1 MAASLPLVGKDNS
14 GLEKTSLGGNSRWYV
29 FYTTPRAEKVAYNQL
44 IRLEYEAFLPLTKSL
59 RIWKNR
65 QKKWIEEVLPPSYIF
80 VNTRACNLHRIVS
93 MPKIAAFIHCG
104 GKPSVIRHHEIEAI
118 KKVLHHNE
126 NVFVQSAV
134 FHEGERARII
144 RGPLAGCEGLL
155 VKQKGKT
162 RFGIQLEV
170 INHTL
175 LVDIDTSFLEEL

>member
-1 MAASLPLVGKDNS
+1 MVASLPPVRKDNS
-14 GLEKTSLGGNSRWYV
+14 RLKKTSSGEKSRWYV
-29 FYTTPRAEKVAYNQL
+29 FYTAPRAEKVAYNQL
-44 IRLEYEAFLPLTKSL
+44 IGLDYEAFLPLTKSL

-65 QKKWIEEVLPPSYIF
+65 QKKWIEEVLFPSYIF
-80 VNTRACNLHRIVS
+80 VNTHACHLYRIVNL
-93 MPKIAAFIHCG
+93 PKITACIRCG
-104 GKPSVIRHHEIEAI
+104 DKPSVIRHHEIEAI
-118 KKVLHHNE
+118 RKILHHNE

-155 VKQKGKT
+155 LKQKGKT